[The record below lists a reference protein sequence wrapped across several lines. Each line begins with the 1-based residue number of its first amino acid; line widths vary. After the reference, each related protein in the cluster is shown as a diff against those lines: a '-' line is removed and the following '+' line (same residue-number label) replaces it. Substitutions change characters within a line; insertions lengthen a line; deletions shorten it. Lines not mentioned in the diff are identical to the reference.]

1 MDPTH
6 LEQIK
11 QFLVEELMNNSK
23 EQMCT
28 LLELWE
34 RQKKDEL
41 SSSLKRSRRDLNP
54 DCEAGHQRL
63 FNDYFTDEPIY
74 PNSILIV

>member
-11 QFLVEELMNNSK
+11 QFLVEELMDNSK

-41 SSSLKRSRRDLNP
+41 SSSRRRS
-54 DCEAGHQRL
+54 
-63 FNDYFTDEPIY
+63 
-74 PNSILIV
+74 